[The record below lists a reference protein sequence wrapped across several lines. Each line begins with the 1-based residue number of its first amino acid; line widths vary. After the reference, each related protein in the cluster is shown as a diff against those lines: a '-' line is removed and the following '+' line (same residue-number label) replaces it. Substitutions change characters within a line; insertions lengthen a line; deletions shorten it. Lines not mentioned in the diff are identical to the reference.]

1 MPNLPGLS
9 LTRVA
14 VLGAALVVGYL
25 LFTAAGDALL
35 SRRLD
40 QEQQRFEREIAQ
52 LERQQA
58 ELQAIRDY
66 LQRDEYIEGVARRVL
81 GLVRPGETLV
91 VVSSTA
97 PITPTP
103 GPLPDQTTPLW
114 WEYLY
119 GQ

>member
-1 MPNLPGLS
+1 MPKLPRLS
-9 LTRVA
+9 LTQVA
-14 VLGAALVVGYL
+14 ILGATLVVGYL

-40 QEQQRFEREIAQ
+40 QEEQRFVRELAQ

-58 ELQAIRDY
+58 ELEAIREY
-66 LQRDEYIEGVARRVL
+66 LQTDEYIEGVARRVL

-91 VVSSTA
+91 VVSSTT
-97 PITPTP
+97 PVTPTP
-103 GPLPDQTTPLW
+103 GPLPDEATPRW

>member
-1 MPNLPGLS
+1 MI
-9 LTRVA
+9 
-14 VLGAALVVGYL
+14 GAALVVGYL

-40 QEQQRFEREIAQ
+40 QEEQRFEREIAQ

-58 ELQAIRDY
+58 ELEAIRDY
-66 LQRDEYIEGVARRVL
+66 LQTDEYIEGVARRVL

-97 PITPTP
+97 PFTATP
-103 GPLPDQTTPLW
+103 GPPPDEASPRW

>member
-1 MPNLPGLS
+1 MSKLPRLS
-9 LTRVA
+9 LTQVA
-14 VLGAALVVGYL
+14 MIGAALVVGYL

-40 QEQQRFEREIAQ
+40 QEEQRFVRELEQ

-58 ELQAIRDY
+58 ELEAIRDY
-66 LQRDEYIEGVARRVL
+66 LKTDEYIEGVARRVL
-81 GLVRPGETLV
+81 GLVRPGETLI

-97 PITPTP
+97 PVTPTP
-103 GPLPDQTTPLW
+103 GPLPGDTAPRW